1 MKLNS
6 HCMNC
11 QVRKQEAK
19 IRHFEDESRKK
30 EYMNAV
36 LRRFEHPKEG
46 DCVPSIST
54 ELKTFYCAFW
64 GVPMENFREINNEYN
79 QLILNLEEEL
89 STSVKYAQDPLKEAL
104 LYARTGNYIDFA
116 ALPDVSKEKALSLIK
131 KENKDPLD
139 EAEYQAFCQDMKKAR
154 TFVYITDNCG
164 EIVLDKIAIQILKK
178 RFPNEIKVYYEDE
191 DFICYIVKQN
201 PEHLYDLGI

>member
-104 LYARTGNYIDFA
+104 LYARTGNYIAGCKQGKGTF
-116 ALPDVSKEKALSLIK
+116 SYK
-131 KENKDPLD
+131 K
-139 EAEYQAFCQDMKKAR
+139 
-154 TFVYITDNCG
+154 G
-164 EIVLDKIAIQILKK
+164 
-178 RFPNEIKVYYEDE
+178 
-191 DFICYIVKQN
+191 KQ
-201 PEHLYDLGI
+201 GSTG